1 METQNTPS
9 EFFLHHHFK
18 VEADGHTISCRDI
31 HTERIADDDIRYVQ
45 DDNSFMELWKQLPP
59 TITVDEKRYHL
70 GIEKED
76 CSVFYKLET
85 DDSLC
90 NDLYLETFFGSIS
103 NYDIITPMQKM
114 LEFLKEYELNK

>member
-1 METQNTPS
+1 MEEKIIPD
-9 EFFLHHHFK
+9 ELFLHA
-18 VEADGHTISCRDI
+18 VYTTEENGTIIGRRDI
-31 HTERIADDDIRYVQ
+31 RTKRESDDDIRYVQ

-59 TITVDEKRYHL
+59 IITVDEKRYHL

-114 LEFLKEYELNK
+114 LEFVKEYELNK

>member
-1 METQNTPS
+1 MEEKIIPD
-9 EFFLHHHFK
+9 ELFLHAVYTK
-18 VEADGHTISCRDI
+18 EENGTIIGRRDI
-31 HTERIADDDIRYVQ
+31 RTERTSDDDIRYVK
-45 DDNSFMELWKQLPP
+45 DDNSFIELWKQLPH

-90 NDLYLETFFGSIS
+90 NDLYLETFFGKDD
-103 NYDIITPMQKM
+103 DIIMPMQRM
-114 LEFLKEYELNK
+114 VEFLKEYKLI